1 MAIYVR
7 VRTAQWLVEH
17 LAPQTSFALARSMA
31 DAQWLRSRRDR
42 IAVQH
47 NLELVVGRPV
57 REWSAMVR
65 GVFRAFGQYLVEFLS
80 MHRPHAVDVSI
91 HGREHLSA
99 AIAGGRGA
107 ILLTAHV
114 GNWELGA
121 AVALPHAD
129 PRTDALFNAQRERC
143 GVEVIPL
150 GLDSARTCLA
160 RLREGA
166 LVGLLGDQVFV
177 RHGRPCRWFGRQV
190 VLPTGPAVLSLRS
203 GTAIIPTFAVREEDG
218 AFRLSFHEPIWPE
231 GTPGPRAVSRLLQ
244 RSATVLERVI
254 RETPGQWLM
263 FQGMTAVDDGPT
275 EDAASA
281 IDPSTRAPALAG
293 GPSCLDVARHE
304 SRAESRDS
312 LGMSPS
318 TGRGVVPSEVEGRRT
333 GASGLPGGL
342 HNTAGV
348 RLAQANARAAAAP

>member
-1 MAIYVR
+1 MAVYVR

-17 LAPQTSFALARSMA
+17 LPSQTSFALARSIA

-42 IAVQH
+42 ITVQH

-80 MHRPHAVDVSI
+80 MHRPPAADVSI

-114 GNWELGA
+114 GNWELGAAVVRRLGYRVA

-166 LVGLLGDQVFV
+166 LVGLLGDQVLV
-177 RHGRPCRWFGRQV
+177 RHGQPCRWFGRQV

-203 GTAIIPTFAVREEDG
+203 GTAIIPTFAVREGDG

-275 EDAASA
+275 TGAASV
-281 IDPSTRAPALAG
+281 ID
-293 GPSCLDVARHE
+293 
-304 SRAESRDS
+304 
-312 LGMSPS
+312 
-318 TGRGVVPSEVEGRRT
+318 
-333 GASGLPGGL
+333 
-342 HNTAGV
+342 NTAGV

>member
-1 MAIYVR
+1 MAVYVR

-121 AVALPHAD
+121 AVVRRLGYRVAAVALPHAD

-166 LVGLLGDQVFV
+166 LVGLLGDQVLV

-244 RSATVLERVI
+244 RSATVLERAI

-275 EDAASA
+275 KEAASV
-281 IDPSTRAPALAG
+281 ID
-293 GPSCLDVARHE
+293 
-304 SRAESRDS
+304 
-312 LGMSPS
+312 
-318 TGRGVVPSEVEGRRT
+318 
-333 GASGLPGGL
+333 
-342 HNTAGV
+342 NTAGV